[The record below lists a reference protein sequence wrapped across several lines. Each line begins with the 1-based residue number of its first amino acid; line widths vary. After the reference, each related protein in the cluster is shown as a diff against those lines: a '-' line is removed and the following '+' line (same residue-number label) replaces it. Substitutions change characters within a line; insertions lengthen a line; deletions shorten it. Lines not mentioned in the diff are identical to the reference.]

1 VAVRAIKFDSILG
14 SILKGAKTPSAEISA
29 EIAKLE
35 QDHVV
40 ATEGLR
46 DLIARADASILDGDD
61 AALDRV
67 ERERQAFER
76 TIQKARLAVPLLKE
90 KLEAARD
97 EERGVEWSGLRSA
110 ILEAGDN
117 FAIAARQAHDAFL
130 KLAVARERAF
140 AAGFSYDVNGIPV
153 APALANVAEPG
164 QPQMAMFA
172 QAIEHYRATA
182 PNAPRPL
189 APPQRD
195 STPFFHD
202 GAAAARPAAPKELP
216 IIPHGVGA
224 GPVRLYVEPAGPGS
238 RRPAPQAAPRPP
250 QPAAATKISR
260 PAPQPAPPPPP
271 LVLPKA
277 DADGNISIV
286 VMRRGAEIAGKGRRP
301 GEQIKVP
308 FADAEAAVRA
318 GIADFTPGEAAK

>member
-1 VAVRAIKFDSILG
+1 MLSLKSLLKPRNGSAPPSRQIAAAIEQLETERN
-14 SILKGAKTPSAEISA
+14 AAESEIERLDDA
-29 EIAKLE
+29 EPALLLENDIQGLDEIARKRVAQE
-35 QDHVV
+35 RVV
-40 ATEGLR
+40 KKVQT
-46 DLIARADASILDGDD
+46 
-61 AALDRV
+61 AL
-67 ERERQAFER
+67 
-76 TIQKARLAVPLLKE
+76 PLLQE
-90 KLEAARD
+90 QLAAARD
-97 EERGVEWSGLRSA
+97 EERRVEWSSLRAA
-110 ILEAGDN
+110 ILEAD
-117 FAIAARQAHDAFL
+117 AAEIVAAAR
-130 KLAVARERAF
+130 KLREAVARGLARREQAS
-140 AAGFSYDVNGIPV
+140 AAGFHNEVSGIPIF
-153 APALANVAEPG
+153 PHLLNVAEPG
-164 QPQMAMFA
+164 QPQIAMFET
-172 QAIEHYRATA
+172 AIEHYRKTA
-182 PNAPRPL
+182 PATPMPL
-189 APPQRD
+189 RRPQRD